1 MLIRPALCML
11 LGLVVSCKAVEQVAG
26 GGEAPAKASAAPAA
40 PAAVAAASAPAPLA
54 SVVTAPS
61 SPASVAPAPV
71 APTLADLFDGPPDTA
86 VTFTERKKSEYGGR
100 GTTVGVP
107 KGWKLDMPNVAILI
121 LASPD
126 KNAML
131 FAHDEMGAITN
142 GSVKFWSNRAGFS
155 HKADI
160 TWEEALTDGKF
171 GEKHGPVQVGLG
183 KGTLAKKPAT
193 FWQIRFKKENI
204 LIAAA
209 LTDDASDEVRREL
222 MNAVRAV
229 HPLEKGP
236 QPYNPFG

>member
-1 MLIRPALCML
+1 MLVRPALCAL
-11 LGLVVSCKAVEQVAG
+11 LGLLVSCKMSEKVDDR
-26 GGEAPAKASAAPAA
+26 GEALPKQSAAAAPAATTGPAPAAAPSVASAAPSAA
-40 PAAVAAASAPAPLA
+40 PPPAV
-54 SVVTAPS
+54 
-61 SPASVAPAPV
+61 
-71 APTLADLFDGPPDTA
+71 PTLADLFDGSPDPA
-86 VTFTERKKSEYGGR
+86 ITFTERKKSEYGGR

-121 LASPD
+121 LTSPD
-126 KNAML
+126 KSAML

-160 TWEEALTDGKF
+160 TWEETLSDGKF

-236 QPYNPFG
+236 QPYDPFG

>member
-1 MLIRPALCML
+1 MLVRPALYAL
-11 LGLVVSCKAVEQVAG
+11 LGLLVSCKVSEKVDDR
-26 GGEAPAKASAAPAA
+26 GEVLPKEAAASAPVPAAPVSAAPAA
-40 PAAVAAASAPAPLA
+40 AAPSVSATPAAPPA
-54 SVVTAPS
+54 
-61 SPASVAPAPV
+61 
-71 APTLADLFDGPPDTA
+71 APTLADLFDGPPDPA
-86 VTFTERKKSEYGGR
+86 ITFTERKKSEYGGR
-100 GTTVGVP
+100 GTTVGIP

-142 GSVKFWSNRAGFS
+142 GSVKFWSNRAGFA

-160 TWEEALTDGKF
+160 TWEESLSDGKF